1 MVFSPQ
7 KREYRRKRE
16 EAVQEQKQATP
27 RPQAVHTKPGTPPKH
42 LRLTTPEAAEYLGTK
57 PRTLK
62 KWRHERRIPYYRL
75 GHVAVV
81 FDVRDLDAFLA
92 RHRVEAI

>member
-1 MVFSPQ
+1 MD
-7 KREYRRKRE
+7 R
-16 EAVQEQKQATP
+16 EQKPILHRPLVATE
-27 RPQAVHTKPGTPPKH
+27 KPGKLPPKS
-42 LRLTTPEAAEYLGTK
+42 LRLIPAEAAQYLGIK

-62 KWRHERRIPYYRL
+62 KWRHERRIEYYRL

>member
-1 MVFSPQ
+1 MHRRVFGIET
-7 KREYRRKRE
+7 EYGLTCASTVGGAPPLGPE
-16 EAVQEQKQATP
+16 EAAQ
-27 RPQAVHTKPGTPPKH
+27 
-42 LRLTTPEAAEYLGTK
+42 YLGIK

-62 KWRHERRIPYYRL
+62 KWRHERRIGFYRL

-92 RHRVEAI
+92 RRRVEAIG

>member
-1 MVFSPQ
+1 MD
-7 KREYRRKRE
+7 RERKANHRPLV
-16 EAVQEQKQATP
+16 AMEQSGKL
-27 RPQAVHTKPGTPPKH
+27 PPKH
-42 LRLTTPEAAEYLGTK
+42 LRLPPPEAAEYLGIK

-81 FDVRDLDAFLA
+81 FDVRDLDGFLA
-92 RHRVEAI
+92 RHRVESIG

>member
-1 MVFSPQ
+1 MNEQ
-7 KREYRRKRE
+7 THTARRPL
-16 EAVQEQKQATP
+16 EATEAKAG
-27 RPQAVHTKPGTPPKH
+27 RPPKS
-42 LRLTTPEAAEYLGTK
+42 LRMVPDEAAQYLGIK

-62 KWRHERRIPYYRL
+62 KWRHERRIPFYRL

-92 RHRVEAI
+92 RRRVEAIG

>member
-1 MVFSPQ
+1 MS
-7 KREYRRKRE
+7 
-16 EAVQEQKQATP
+16 EQTDRAN
-27 RPQAVHTKPGTPPKH
+27 RPQAVHTKPGNPPKH
-42 LRLTTPEAAEYLGTK
+42 LRLTTPEACEYLGGVK

-75 GHVAVV
+75 GHVQIC

-92 RHRVEAI
+92 RRRVEAIG

>member
-1 MVFSPQ
+1 MKALLGVENITATQ
-7 KREYRRKRE
+7 GTKRP
-16 EAVQEQKQATP
+16 P
-27 RPQAVHTKPGTPPKH
+27 RP
-42 LRLTTPEAAEYLGTK
+42 LRLSTQEACEYLGGIK

-75 GHVAVV
+75 GHVQIC

-92 RHRVEAI
+92 RRRVEAIG

>member
-1 MVFSPQ
+1 MNEQ
-7 KREYRRKRE
+7 TQTARRPLTALVENQNKL
-16 EAVQEQKQATP
+16 
-27 RPQAVHTKPGTPPKH
+27 PPKH
-42 LRLTTPEAAEYLGTK
+42 LRLPPPEAAEYLGTK

-92 RHRVEAI
+92 RRRVEAIG

>member
-1 MVFSPQ
+1 MNVS
-7 KREYRRKRE
+7 
-16 EAVQEQKQATP
+16 KQP
-27 RPQAVHTKPGTPPKH
+27 NQPQAVHTKPGAPPKP
-42 LRLTTPEAAEYLGTK
+42 LRMGPEEAAQYLGIK

-62 KWRHERRIPYYRL
+62 KWRHERRIGFYRL

-92 RHRVEAI
+92 RRRVEAIG

>member
-1 MVFSPQ
+1 MN
-7 KREYRRKRE
+7 REQNQTL
-16 EAVQEQKQATP
+16 EA
-27 RPQAVHTKPGTPPKH
+27 KPGKTPPKH
-42 LRLTTPEAAEYLGTK
+42 LRVTTPEACEYLGGVK

-75 GHVAVV
+75 GHVQIC

-92 RHRVEAI
+92 RRRVEAIG

>member
-1 MVFSPQ
+1 MNEQTNRTAHRPLVAM
-7 KREYRRKRE
+7 
-16 EAVQEQKQATP
+16 EAKAG
-27 RPQAVHTKPGTPPKH
+27 RPPKS
-42 LRLTTPEAAEYLGTK
+42 LRMIPDEAAQYLGIK

-92 RHRVEAI
+92 RRRVEAIG

>member
-1 MVFSPQ
+1 MPLGKVNMKAEQNQSP
-7 KREYRRKRE
+7 
-16 EAVQEQKQATP
+16 V
-27 RPQAVHTKPGTPPKH
+27 VVKPGKLPPKS
-42 LRLTTPEAAEYLGTK
+42 LRIIPNEAASYLGIK

-81 FDVRDLDAFLA
+81 FDVRDLDAYLA
-92 RHRVEAI
+92 RHRVEAIG

>member
-1 MVFSPQ
+1 MSTEP
-7 KREYRRKRE
+7 KR
-16 EAVQEQKQATP
+16 AT
-27 RPQAVHTKPGTPPKH
+27 RPLTALVEKLSKPPKH
-42 LRLTTPEAAEYLGTK
+42 LRLNPTEAAEYLATK

-75 GHVAVV
+75 GHVAIV

-92 RHRVEAI
+92 RRRVEAIG

>member
-1 MVFSPQ
+1 MNASKPIN
-7 KREYRRKRE
+7 
-16 EAVQEQKQATP
+16 
-27 RPQAVHTKPGTPPKH
+27 RPQTVHTKPGAPPQN
-42 LRLTTPEAAEYLGTK
+42 LRMGPEEAAQYLGGIK

-75 GHVAVV
+75 GHVQIC

-92 RHRVEAI
+92 RRRVEAIG

>member
-1 MVFSPQ
+1 MNREQDQSPA
-7 KREYRRKRE
+7 
-16 EAVQEQKQATP
+16 AV
-27 RPQAVHTKPGTPPKH
+27 KPGKLPPKS
-42 LRLTTPEAAEYLGTK
+42 LRLSPPEAAEYLGGIK

-81 FDVRDLDAFLA
+81 FDVRDLDAYLA
-92 RHRVEAI
+92 RHRVEAIG

>member
-1 MVFSPQ
+1 M
-7 KREYRRKRE
+7 REQTTQASRPIVAL
-16 EAVQEQKQATP
+16 EA
-27 RPQAVHTKPGTPPKH
+27 KPNKPPKH
-42 LRLTTPEAAEYLGTK
+42 LRLTSTEAAEYLGGIK

-75 GHVAVV
+75 GHVQIC

-92 RHRVEAI
+92 LRRVEAIG

>member
-1 MVFSPQ
+1 MN
-7 KREYRRKRE
+7 
-16 EAVQEQKQATP
+16 EQTNRTAH
-27 RPQAVHTKPGTPPKH
+27 RPLVAMEQSGKLPPKH
-42 LRLTTPEAAEYLGTK
+42 LRLPPPEAAEYLGIK

-62 KWRHERRIPYYRL
+62 KWRHERRIGYYRL

-92 RHRVEAI
+92 RRRVEAIG

>member
-1 MVFSPQ
+1 MDTQ
-7 KREYRRKRE
+7 NKREAKAGMPPKSLRMTPE
-16 EAVQEQKQATP
+16 EAAQ
-27 RPQAVHTKPGTPPKH
+27 
-42 LRLTTPEAAEYLGTK
+42 YLGGIK

-62 KWRHERRIPYYRL
+62 KWRHERRIPFYRL

-92 RHRVEAI
+92 RRRVEAIG